1 MSTKKKQVHH
11 SNRRRISGELKHM
24 NFELDTRE
32 KREKALMEAVGK
44 VPGTSEVPGTS
55 SQSESHQLTFMNLD
69 DLSLAHKAAGYTIL
83 YSADVDQLSE
93 KQQQHALKYYPDYS
107 RPV

>member
-32 KREKALMEAVGK
+32 KREKPQTNAFIEAK
-44 VPGTSEVPGTS
+44 ESKKREKTERANAKFEKYHLANRKKLKSRWELEEEYTEEFSEEP
-55 SQSESHQLTFMNLD
+55 
-69 DLSLAHKAAGYTIL
+69 
-83 YSADVDQLSE
+83 
-93 KQQQHALKYYPDYS
+93 
-107 RPV
+107 